1 VAPVFG
7 EILNLDSSKPETT
20 LLDTE
25 RVQAVYSEHALALE
39 RFLIGVLRDE
49 TAAADAL
56 QTTFT
61 RLIEKG
67 HLVQQQDSM
76 KSWLF
81 RVAFNEAML
90 IRRKESTSKKHAE
103 NVAWKFQEQL
113 GADRGVDH
121 RLSQSVHH
129 AIQQED
135 IKRVRDALHQ
145 LPQPQRVVVK
155 KRIYEGLKFREIADE
170 LNVPL
175 GTVLARMQAGL
186 KKLKPILKPT
196 DDLT

>member
-1 VAPVFG
+1 MAPAFG
-7 EILNLDSSKPETT
+7 ELLNLDSSKPEPP
-20 LLDTE
+20 LLGTE
-25 RVQAVYSEHALALE
+25 RVQAIYSEHCLALE
-39 RFLIGVLRDE
+39 RFLVGVLRDE
-49 TAAADAL
+49 AAAADAL

-90 IRRKESTSKKHAE
+90 IRRKETTSKKHAE
-103 NVAWKFQEQL
+103 NVAWKFQGQL
-113 GADRGVDH
+113 GADRGFDH

-135 IKRVRDALHQ
+135 IKQVRAALDQ
-145 LPQPQRVVVK
+145 LPLPQRVVVK

-196 DDLT
+196 DDQT